1 MKVTGRTVLIT
12 GGTSGIGLELAR
24 RFLARGNVVIVT
36 GRNEDKL
43 AATERELPGV
53 HAIRCDVGDPADI
66 TRLHEH
72 VMHEFPA
79 LDIIVNNAG
88 IMRNIKLSAQRSL
101 DDIAREIDIGLSGPI
116 RMIQQF
122 LPSLMGRP
130 EAMIVNVTSGLA
142 FVPFPAAPIYSA
154 AKAGLH
160 AYTRALRAQL
170 SNSSVRVIEL
180 APPGTDTGLF
190 HNEFEQ
196 ETSGTKPMPL
206 GTLADKAIAGIEA
219 GRNDIRPGLSTV
231 LKLLS
236 RVAPDFGLQ
245 QLAKAS
251 GY

>member
-1 MKVTGRTVLIT
+1 MKVTGRTVLVT

-24 RFLARGNVVIVT
+24 RFLAKGNVVIVT

-43 AATERELPGV
+43 AAAERELPGV

-66 TRLHEH
+66 ARLHER
-72 VMHEFPA
+72 VMREFPT

-88 IMRNIKLSAQRSL
+88 IMRNIKLREERSL
-101 DDIAREIDIGLSGPI
+101 DDIAREVDIDLSGPI
-116 RMIQQF
+116 RMVQQF
-122 LPSLMGRP
+122 LPHLLGRP
-130 EAMIVNVTSGLA
+130 EATIVNVTSGLA

-154 AKAGLH
+154 AKAGFH
-160 AYTRALRAQL
+160 AYTRALRVQL
-170 SNSSVRVIEL
+170 ANSDVRVIEL

-190 HNEFEQ
+190 RDEFSQ
-196 ETSGTKPMPL
+196 EMNGAKPMAL

-219 GRNDIRPGLSTV
+219 GRSDIRPGLSTA

-236 RVAPDFGLQ
+236 RIAPDFALR